1 MNPVGERTKKLA
13 AGILAVLSG
22 DKTTSEAIKDMEV
35 SLPRY
40 YQLEAQA
47 IEGLILALA
56 PRTPGRRKTPE
67 DLVRAE
73 KKENERLR
81 REVARLSAHLRAA
94 RQSLGF
100 APPPAPGQMCE
111 GRKTHRARRLIRRLT
126 KPLPPFKGEERKE
139 SGDAVAPA
147 TV

>member
-1 MNPVGERTKKLA
+1 MEPVNERTKKLA

-22 DKTTSEAIKDMEV
+22 DQTTSEAIKDMEV

-47 IEGLILALA
+47 IEGLIRALA

-73 KKENERLR
+73 KKENERLK
-81 REVARLSAHLRAA
+81 REVARLSAHLRAT
-94 RQSLGF
+94 RRSLGI
-100 APPPAPGQMCE
+100 ASPAGPGQKHA

-126 KPLPPFKGEERKE
+126 KPLPPFKGEERE
-139 SGDAVAPA
+139 ENGDAVAPA
-147 TV
+147 AV